1 MLLYHRELTC
11 KTQNRMVSPFF
22 CNQNAESRV
31 RKRKRS
37 MPVVAIHRVD
47 ENMFFNWKYVSVGTG
62 CVVQFKPL
70 ARSRLNI

>member
-1 MLLYHRELTC
+1 
-11 KTQNRMVSPFF
+11 MVSPFF

-47 ENMFFNWKYVSVGTG
+47 ENMFFNWKYVSVGMG

-70 ARSRLNI
+70 ARSHLNM